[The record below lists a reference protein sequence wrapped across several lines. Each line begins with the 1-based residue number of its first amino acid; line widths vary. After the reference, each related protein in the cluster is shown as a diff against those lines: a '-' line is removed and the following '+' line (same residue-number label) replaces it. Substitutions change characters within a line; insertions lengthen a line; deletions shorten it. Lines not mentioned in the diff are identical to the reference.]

1 MVGCRRSSLCSR
13 SGRCVDVACADT
25 MGVKE
30 EDALPGTPGADL
42 PLQEVHLLQQYAD
55 TLLQASCHSA
65 FTGWLHS
72 LCMCACRP
80 ALALLCRVLVKF
92 QRC

>member
-1 MVGCRRSSLCSR
+1 
-13 SGRCVDVACADT
+13 

-72 LCMCACRP
+72 LGMCAG
-80 ALALLCRVLVKF
+80 LL
-92 QRC
+92 

>member
-1 MVGCRRSSLCSR
+1 
-13 SGRCVDVACADT
+13 

-55 TLLQASCHSA
+55 TLLQASCPSA
-65 FTGWLHS
+65 FTGWLRS
-72 LCMCACRP
+72 LFMCAG
-80 ALALLCRVLVKF
+80 LLRLCSVACACCASAVEE
-92 QRC
+92 